1 MLSRCHTLVRA
12 TKSPSQGGAF
22 SDQRC
27 GWSLWQIYGMPYKKN
42 TEVEVLQVGDLSKG
56 SAFFFFF
63 GGRCSATQVC
73 AVWWRPNS
81 HSGERQRHDGLKTS
95 KAYTAEHKK
104 LFDV

>member
-56 SAFFFFF
+56 SAIFFFFWWEVQCNTGVCSLVEAELAF
-63 GGRCSATQVC
+63 RRETKTRRVKDKQSIYGRAQETI
-73 AVWWRPNS
+73 
-81 HSGERQRHDGLKTS
+81 
-95 KAYTAEHKK
+95 
-104 LFDV
+104 